1 MQIYLNVEC
10 YFSLYLVNPRVESS
24 DTFPPKARLAH
35 YIVKPYDQT
44 GRTLVYVRS
53 SQIGVLGEDAH
64 PHGSELYQ
72 RTGCFVLQLKP
83 GY

>member
-24 DTFPPKARLAH
+24 DTFPPKARLAR
-35 YIVKPYDQT
+35 YIVKPYDQI

-53 SQIGVLGEDAH
+53 SQIGVFGEDAH

-72 RTGCFVLQLKP
+72 RTDCFVLQLKP